1 MEYYDIAETW
11 SRDELEA
18 VQAERLRETVRRAAK
33 TPFYARRLAEA
44 GLSPESIRHPDDIR
58 RLPFTSKDDLRAS
71 YPQGLACVPRSEFV
85 RMHCSSGT
93 TGSPVAICYTQRDLD
108 TWAALMA
115 RSMHATGIRREDVFQ
130 NMSGYG
136 LFTGGLG
143 IHYGAERLGCLT
155 IPAGAGNTRRQIKLI
170 RDFQVTAVHI
180 LPSYALHVAA
190 QLREEGEDPRALP
203 LRIALVGAEPY
214 TEETRRRIED
224 MLDLKVYNSFGLSE
238 MNGPGVG
245 IECEAQ
251 SGLHIWEDAYL
262 LEIIDPETGAS
273 LPDGETGELVL
284 STLTREG
291 MPLLRYRTRDLT
303 RILPGVCACGRE
315 HRRIDRILGR
325 SDDMFI
331 LKGVNIYPMQIEQVL
346 MGFPE
351 VGENY
356 LIRLETEGQLET
368 LRVLVEIRD
377 SSFVEDMRVLHRLRD
392 SIARRLRD
400 EILITPRVDLVQKDS
415 LPRSE
420 GKAQRVEDRRGAAQA
435 PEPARENARP
445 PRPDDKGL

>member
-11 SRDELEA
+11 SRDKIEA
-18 VQAERLRETVRRAAK
+18 VQVERLRETVRRAAQ

-58 RLPFTSKDDLRAS
+58 RLPFTGKDDLRAS

-93 TGSPVAICYTQRDLD
+93 TGSPVAICYTQKDLD
-108 TWAALMA
+108 TWAGLMA

-180 LPSYALHVAA
+180 LPSYALHVAG
-190 QLREEGEDPRALP
+190 QLREEGADPRALP

-214 TEETRRRIED
+214 TEETRRRIEE
-224 MLDLKVYNSFGLSE
+224 MLDLKVYNSFGMSE

-273 LPDGETGELVL
+273 LPDGETGELVM

-303 RILPGVCACGRE
+303 RILPGDCACGRK

-356 LIRLETEGQLET
+356 LIRLESEGQLET

-415 LPRSE
+415 LPWGE
-420 GKAQRVEDRRGAAQA
+420 GKAQRVEDRRGKT
-435 PEPARENARP
+435 
-445 PRPDDKGL
+445 RPDGKGA